1 MLPKSLVI
9 KGEMNAREGHYNFII
24 TQKEE
29 QTLYYAKQKGY
40 GQEDKAGK
48 LLARLI
54 KIEQDG

>member
-9 KGEMNAREGHYNFII
+9 KGEMNARGHYNFII

-29 QTLYYAKQKGY
+29 QTVYYAKQKGY
-40 GQEDKAGK
+40 GQENKVGK